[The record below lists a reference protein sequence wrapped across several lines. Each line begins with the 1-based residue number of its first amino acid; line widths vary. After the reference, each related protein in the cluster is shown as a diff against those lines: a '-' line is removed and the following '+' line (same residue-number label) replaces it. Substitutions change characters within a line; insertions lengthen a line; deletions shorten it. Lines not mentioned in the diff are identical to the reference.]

1 MKKLP
6 NLSYNLELKT
16 NKSRPQDLKERTFEF
31 STSIIKLASEFPNKK
46 TYWIISDQLVR
57 SATSIGAN
65 IIEAQGS
72 SSKKEFINFYHI
84 ALKSA
89 KETVY
94 WLRLLEESELV
105 SKDKISKFTAEC
117 TEISKILTASILT
130 MKRNLQ

>member
-1 MKKLP
+1 MS
-6 NLSYNLELKT
+6 NLLNLTNNLELKT
-16 NKSRPQDLKERTFEF
+16 KKSKPQDIKERAFEF
-31 STSIIKLASEFPNKK
+31 SIDIIKLASEFPNKK
-46 TYWIISDQLVR
+46 TYWIISNQLIR

-84 ALKSA
+84 ALKSS

-94 WLRLLEESELV
+94 WLRLLKESGLV
-105 SKDKISKFTAEC
+105 SKDKVSKFIIEC

-130 MKRNLQ
+130 MKRSLQ

>member
-6 NLSYNLELKT
+6 SSTNNLELKT
-16 NKSRPQDLKERTFEF
+16 NKSKPQDIKERTFEF
-31 STSIIKLASEFPNKK
+31 SISIIKLTSGFPNKK

-84 ALKSA
+84 ALKSS

-94 WLRLLEESELV
+94 WLRLLEESGLVAKDKV
-105 SKDKISKFTAEC
+105 SKFIVEC

-130 MKRNLQ
+130 MKRSLQ

>member
-1 MKKLP
+1 MS
-6 NLSYNLELKT
+6 NLLNLTNNLELKT
-16 NKSRPQDLKERTFEF
+16 KKSKPQDIKERTFEF
-31 STSIIKLASEFPNKK
+31 SIDIIKLASEFPNKK
-46 TYWIISDQLVR
+46 TYWIISNQLIR

-84 ALKSA
+84 ALKSS

-94 WLRLLEESELV
+94 WLRLLEESGLV
-105 SKDKISKFTAEC
+105 SKDKVSKFIIEC

-130 MKRNLQ
+130 MKRSLQ

>member
-1 MKKLP
+1 MKNLPILTNNLEVKTKKL
-6 NLSYNLELKT
+6 K
-16 NKSRPQDLKERTFEF
+16 PQDIKERTFKF
-31 STSIIKLASEFPNKK
+31 SIDIIKLASEFPNKK

-84 ALKSA
+84 ALKSS

-94 WLRLLEESELV
+94 WLQLLEESELIK
-105 SKDKISKFTAEC
+105 KDKISKFTAEC
-117 TEISKILTASILT
+117 IEISKILTASILT
-130 MKRNLQ
+130 MKRSL